1 MRSIEMLRSSWARS
15 GRAEANDKTAIAR
28 LQVKKDSACSA
39 KLELLN
45 LRDFM
50 NNLLDLIPACLA
62 EFLPV
67 LAVKPRR
74 SARGYKAAFFFL
86 RLVLP
91 LTQDQGVHRTCR
103 YPFPPM
109 NLHLAYS
116 GDGRIT
122 QSGRYITWSAGKT

>member
-1 MRSIEMLRSSWARS
+1 MLRSSWARS
-15 GRAEANDKTAIAR
+15 GRAAANDKTAIAR

-45 LRDFM
+45 LRDFI

-67 LAVKPRR
+67 LAVKPWR

-86 RLVLP
+86 RLA
-91 LTQDQGVHRTCR
+91 QDQGVHRTCR

-109 NLHLAYS
+109 
-116 GDGRIT
+116 
-122 QSGRYITWSAGKT
+122 